1 MKYYILRRM
10 VLLIPTALAVMTFV
24 FLVVRVLPG
33 DPAIAML
40 GGNASE
46 EALKALREQ
55 LGLNLPLWKQYIFFI
70 RDVVKLEF
78 GTSMITGASVMGMT
92 GRALMYTADLVLVSM
107 ALSILIGIPLGL
119 LTAVKRN
126 TWIDYL
132 GRLFALLGLSVPD
145 FFLGILLILLFSVK
159 LNLLPVIGGG
169 GAETGM
175 KASSSDSPLID
186 PRTHCGGLYHPHDQI
201 RPP

>member
-55 LGLNLPLWKQYIFFI
+55 LGLNLPLWKQYVFFL
-70 RDVVKLEF
+70 RDVVNLEF
-78 GTSMITGASVMGMT
+78 GTSMITGSSVMAMT
-92 GRALMYTADLVLVSM
+92 G
-107 ALSILIGIPLGL
+107 
-119 LTAVKRN
+119 
-126 TWIDYL
+126 
-132 GRLFALLGLSVPD
+132 GR
-145 FFLGILLILLFSVK
+145 
-159 LNLLPVIGGG
+159 
-169 GAETGM
+169 
-175 KASSSDSPLID
+175 
-186 PRTHCGGLYHPHDQI
+186 
-201 RPP
+201 